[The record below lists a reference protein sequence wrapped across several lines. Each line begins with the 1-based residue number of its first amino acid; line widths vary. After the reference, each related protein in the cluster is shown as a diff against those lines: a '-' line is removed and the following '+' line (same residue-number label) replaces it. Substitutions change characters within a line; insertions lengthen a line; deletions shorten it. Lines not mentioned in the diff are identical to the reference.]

1 LKAGINGASP
11 ARWLANHWPSTFN
24 IWLRKI
30 STLQSAA
37 MNSAQNTADCL
48 EDYCQNDKCAWS

>member
-1 LKAGINGASP
+1 
-11 ARWLANHWPSTFN
+11 LANHWPSTFN

-48 EDYCQNDKCAWS
+48 EDYCKTINVHGARHMDFMQGQHEF